1 MKICGDRNAT
11 ASSFQQMKW
20 FVRFATQILLPT
32 MKESIPMKNL
42 AFHKLAFLTAAV
54 VLLAFSGVASAQGG
68 YDLLQ
73 TGAGAQI
80 DLSSAGLGNV
90 PLQGVPIQGATGNTD
105 TIMHRTQDIPAGGG
119 TTPVNVHALFM
130 KSQNPVTFQGQQV
143 DVYVTVNNS
152 GGTIPTSVLPQ
163 PDSLSPS
170 TGSINARSDG
180 TFDSSITVNADVIFV
195 KAGTSVTN
203 SANYVGHQPASAINL
218 SSTNSTYSASA
229 STGYPSSTT
238 YPSGGFYP
246 RPVHNGP
253 HPVVPASCGPTP
265 SPRISPTSPTSA
277 TTAKTATGTTTK
289 SATTGSMAV
298 AVACL
303 SSTTAQ

>member
-1 MKICGDRNAT
+1 
-11 ASSFQQMKW
+11 
-20 FVRFATQILLPT
+20 
-32 MKESIPMKNL
+32 MKNFAL
-42 AFHKLAFLTAAV
+42 HKLAFLTAAI

-73 TGAGAQI
+73 TGSGAQI

-90 PLQGVPIQGATGNTD
+90 PLQGVPIQGSTGNTD

-119 TTPVNVHALFM
+119 TTPVNVHAIFM

-143 DVYVTVNNS
+143 DVYVTLNNS

-163 PDSLSPS
+163 PDALSPS
-170 TGSINARSDG
+170 TGSITARSDG

-203 SANYVGHQPASAINL
+203 SANYVAHQPASAINL
-218 SSTNSTYSASA
+218 SSTNSTYTASA
-229 STGYPSSTT
+229 PSGYPSSTT

-246 RPVHNGP
+246 RPIHTAP
-253 HPVVPASCGPTP
+253 HPVVPASCGPTT
-265 SPRISPTSPTSA
+265 RTLSPTTTTSA
-277 TTAKTATGTTTK
+277 TATPSKTGAATTSSGTATNT
-289 SATTGSMAV
+289 AL
-298 AVACL
+298 AVACVT
-303 SSTTAQ
+303 STTAQ